1 MGPLISEEQ
10 LNTVLEYVEI
20 GIKEGATLAYGGKR
34 LSEGEYA
41 KGFFME
47 LTIFTDVTPDMTIV
61 REEIFGPV
69 VVIQKFHTEEEAIRL
84 ANDTEY
90 GLAAGVFSS
99 DSEKALRVVGKLR
112 AGITWINTYGPVYPQ
127 APWGGYKRSGIG
139 RELGTLGLED
149 YTEVKQINTTA
160 HRMVRA
166 TVKFLTSTGLR
177 IISINS
183 ASTHPK
189 RYYRPLHRNEILS

>member
-47 LTIFTDVTPDMTIV
+47 PTIFTDVTPDMTIV

-149 YTEVKQINTTA
+149 YTEVKQININL
-160 HRMVRA
+160 
-166 TVKFLTSTGLR
+166 KPQPTGWFE
-177 IISINS
+177 
-183 ASTHPK
+183 PQ
-189 RYYRPLHRNEILS
+189 